1 MKIELLSPHDITR
14 LVQIEQQANPYPWQH
29 SAFVSSF
36 ADSYFSYK
44 LLDDSG
50 EIQGF
55 YFAQLI
61 LEQLE
66 LFNICVAADKQ
77 GKGYGKALLQHF
89 LHEGRSRGATE
100 AFLEVRSTN
109 HSAIALYEKC
119 GFSKTGVRKNYY
131 VSGDSKADAVLM
143 ALAM

>member
-1 MKIELLSPHDITR
+1 MKIELLSANDIAR
-14 LVQIEQQANPYPWQH
+14 LLQIEQQANPYPWQH

-66 LFNICVAADKQ
+66 LFNICVAIDMQ
-77 GKGYGKALLQHF
+77 GRGYGKALLQHF
-89 LHEGRSRGATE
+89 LHEGQSRGATE

-109 HSAIALYEKC
+109 HGAIALYEKY
-119 GFSKTGVRKNYY
+119 GFSTTGVRKNYY
-131 VSGDSKADAVLM
+131 VQGENKADAVLM
-143 ALAM
+143 AMVI

>member
-66 LFNICVAADKQ
+66 LFNICVATDMQ
-77 GKGYGKALLQHF
+77 GRGYGKTLLQHF
-89 LHEGRSRGATE
+89 LQEGRSRGATD

-131 VSGDSKADAVLM
+131 VQGDNKADAVLM
-143 ALAM
+143 AIAM

>member
-1 MKIELLSPHDITR
+1 MKIELLTADDIAR
-14 LVQIEQQANPYPWQH
+14 IVQIEQQANPYPWQE
-29 SAFVSSF
+29 SAFSSSF

-44 LLDDSG
+44 LLDDNG
-50 EIQGF
+50 QIQGF

-66 LFNICVAADKQ
+66 LFNICIATDIQ

-89 LHEGRSRGATE
+89 LQEGRSRGATE
-100 AFLEVRSTN
+100 AFLEVRSSN

-119 GFSKTGVRKNYY
+119 GFSKTGIRKNYY
-131 VSGDSKADAVLM
+131 EHADNKADALIMSIVM
-143 ALAM
+143 

>member
-1 MKIELLSPHDITR
+1 MKIELLSPHDVVRIA
-14 LVQIEQQANPYPWQH
+14 QIEQQANPYPWQE
-29 SAFVSSF
+29 SAFTSSF

-44 LLDDSG
+44 LLDDSD

-66 LFNICVAADKQ
+66 LFNICVSPSMQ
-77 GKGYGKALLQHF
+77 GKGYGNALLQHF
-89 LHEGRSRGATE
+89 LQEGRSRGATE
-100 AFLEVRSTN
+100 AFLEVRSSN

-119 GFSKTGVRKNYY
+119 GFIKTGIRKNYY
-131 VSGDSKADAVLM
+131 VHGGNKADAVLM
-143 ALAM
+143 SIAM

>member
-1 MKIELLSPHDITR
+1 MKIELLTADDIAR
-14 LVQIEQQANPYPWQH
+14 IVQIEQQANPYPWQE
-29 SAFVSSF
+29 SAFSSSF

-44 LLDDSG
+44 LLDDNG
-50 EIQGF
+50 QIQGF

-66 LFNICVAADKQ
+66 LFNICIAKDIQ

-89 LHEGRSRGATE
+89 LQEGRSRGATE
-100 AFLEVRSTN
+100 AFLEVRSSN

-119 GFSKTGVRKNYY
+119 GFSKTGIRKNYY
-131 VSGDSKADAVLM
+131 VHADNKADAVLM
-143 ALAM
+143 SIVM

>member
-1 MKIELLSPHDITR
+1 MKIELLSPHDVARIA
-14 LVQIEQQANPYPWQH
+14 QIEQQANPYPWQE
-29 SAFVSSF
+29 SAFNSSF

-44 LLDDSG
+44 LLDDTG

-66 LFNICVAADKQ
+66 LFNICVAPAMQ
-77 GKGYGKALLQHF
+77 GKGYGRTLLQHF
-89 LHEGRSRGATE
+89 LQEGRSRGATE

-109 HSAIALYEKC
+109 QSAIALYEKC
-119 GFSKTGVRKNYY
+119 GFSKTGIRKNYY
-131 VSGDSKADAVLM
+131 VHGDNKADAVLM
-143 ALAM
+143 SIVM

>member
-1 MKIELLSPHDITR
+1 MKIELLSANDIAR
-14 LVQIEQQANPYPWQH
+14 LLQIEQQANPYPWQH

-66 LFNICVAADKQ
+66 LFNICVAIDMQ
-77 GKGYGKALLQHF
+77 GRGYGKALLQHF
-89 LHEGRSRGATE
+89 LHEGQSRGATE

-109 HSAIALYEKC
+109 HGAIALYEKY
-119 GFSKTGVRKNYY
+119 GFSTTGVRKNYY
-131 VSGDSKADAVLM
+131 VQGENKADAVLM
-143 ALAM
+143 AMVM

>member
-1 MKIELLSPHDITR
+1 MKIELLSQHDIPR
-14 LVQIEQQANPYPWQH
+14 LVQIEQQANPYPWQQ

-44 LLDDSG
+44 LLDDNG

-66 LFNICVAADKQ
+66 LFNICVATDMQ
-77 GKGYGKALLQHF
+77 GRGYGKALAQHF
-89 LHEGRSRGATE
+89 LQEGQSRGATE
-100 AFLEVRSTN
+100 VFLEVRSTN
-109 HSAIALYEKC
+109 HCAIALYEKC

-131 VSGDSKADAVLM
+131 VAGDSKADAVLM
-143 ALAM
+143 AIVL

>member
-1 MKIELLSPHDITR
+1 MKIELLSPHDISR
-14 LVQIEQQANPYPWQH
+14 LVEIEQHANPYPWQQN
-29 SAFVSSF
+29 AFVSSF

-66 LFNICVAADKQ
+66 LFNICVASDMQ
-77 GKGYGKALLQHF
+77 GPGYGKTLLQHF
-89 LHEGRSRGATE
+89 LQEGRCRGAIE

-119 GFSKTGVRKNYY
+119 GFNKTGVRRNYY
-131 VSGDSKADAVLM
+131 VHNDNKADAVLM
-143 ALAM
+143 SLAM

>member
-1 MKIELLSPHDITR
+1 MKIELLSPHDISR
-14 LVQIEQQANPYPWQH
+14 LVEIEQQANPYPWQH

-44 LLDDSG
+44 LLDNAG
-50 EIQGF
+50 NIVGF
-55 YFAQLI
+55 YIAQLI

-66 LFNICVAADKQ
+66 LFNICVATDMQ
-77 GKGYGKALLQHF
+77 GRGYGKTLLQHF
-89 LHEGRSRGATE
+89 LQEGRSRGATD

-131 VSGDSKADAVLM
+131 VQGDNKADAILM
-143 ALAM
+143 AIVI

>member
-1 MKIELLSPHDITR
+1 MKIELLSADDIAR
-14 LVQIEQQANPYPWQH
+14 IVQIEQQANPYPWQE
-29 SAFVSSF
+29 SAFSSSF

-44 LLDDSG
+44 LLDDNG
-50 EIQGF
+50 QIQGF

-66 LFNICVAADKQ
+66 LFNICIATDMQ

-89 LHEGRSRGATE
+89 LQEGRSRGATE
-100 AFLEVRSTN
+100 AFLEVRSSN

-119 GFSKTGVRKNYY
+119 GFSKTGIR
-131 VSGDSKADAVLM
+131 
-143 ALAM
+143 

>member
-1 MKIELLSPHDITR
+1 MKIELLSPPDIPR
-14 LVQIEQQANPYPWQH
+14 LIEIEQHANPYPWQQH
-29 SAFVSSF
+29 AFVSSF

-66 LFNICVAADKQ
+66 LFNICVASDMQ
-77 GKGYGKALLQHF
+77 GRGYGKVLLQHF
-89 LHEGRSRGATE
+89 LQEGRSRGATE

-109 HSAIALYEKC
+109 HSAIALYENC
-119 GFSKTGVRKNYY
+119 GFNKTGVRKNYY
-131 VSGDSKADAVLM
+131 VQGDNKADAILM
-143 ALAM
+143 AIVI

>member
-1 MKIELLSPHDITR
+1 MKIELLSPHDISR
-14 LVQIEQQANPYPWQH
+14 LVKIEQHANPYPWQQH
-29 SAFVSSF
+29 AFVSSF

-44 LLDDSG
+44 LLDDSD

-66 LFNICVAADKQ
+66 LFNICVASDMQ
-77 GKGYGKALLQHF
+77 GRGYGKTLLQHF
-89 LHEGRSRGATE
+89 LQEGRSRGATE

-109 HSAIALYEKC
+109 HNAIALYEKC

-131 VSGDSKADAVLM
+131 VQGDNKADAILM
-143 ALAM
+143 AIVI

>member
-1 MKIELLSPHDITR
+1 MKIELLSQHDISR
-14 LVQIEQQANPYPWQH
+14 LVEIEQHANPYPWQQN
-29 SAFVSSF
+29 AFVSSF

-66 LFNICVAADKQ
+66 LFNICVAPAMQ
-77 GKGYGKALLQHF
+77 GEGYGKALLQHF
-89 LHEGRSRGATE
+89 LQEGASRGATE

-119 GFSKTGVRKNYY
+119 GFSKTGVRQNYY
-131 VSGDSKADAVLM
+131 VQGDSKADAILM
-143 ALAM
+143 ALVM

>member
-14 LVQIEQQANPYPWQH
+14 LVQIEQHANPYPWQH

-66 LFNICVAADKQ
+66 LFNICVATDMQ
-77 GKGYGKALLQHF
+77 GRGYGKTLLQHF

-100 AFLEVRSTN
+100 AFLEVRSAN

-131 VSGDSKADAVLM
+131 VQGDNKADAVLM

>member
-14 LVQIEQQANPYPWQH
+14 LLQIEQQSNPYPWQQ
-29 SAFVSSF
+29 SAFDSSF

-50 EIQGF
+50 TIQGF

-66 LFNICVAADKQ
+66 LFNICVAKDMQ
-77 GKGYGKALLQHF
+77 GKGYGKALMLHF
-89 LHEGRSRGATE
+89 LQEGRSRGATE
-100 AFLEVRSTN
+100 AFLEVRSSN
-109 HSAIALYEKC
+109 SSAIALYEKC
-119 GFSKTGVRKNYY
+119 GFNKTGLRKNYY
-131 VSGDSKADAVLM
+131 VYGDSKADAVLM
-143 ALAM
+143 SVVM

>member
-109 HSAIALYEKC
+109 HSAIALYAKC

>member
-1 MKIELLSPHDITR
+1 MKIELLSQHDISR
-14 LVQIEQQANPYPWQH
+14 LVEIEQHANPYPWQQN
-29 SAFVSSF
+29 AFVSSF

-66 LFNICVAADKQ
+66 LFNICVASDMQ
-77 GKGYGKALLQHF
+77 GRGYGKVLLQHF
-89 LHEGRSRGATE
+89 LQEGRSRGATE

-109 HSAIALYEKC
+109 DNAIALYEKC
-119 GFSKTGVRKNYY
+119 GFSKTGVRQNYY
-131 VSGDSKADAVLM
+131 VQGDSKADAILM
-143 ALAM
+143 ALVM

>member
-1 MKIELLSPHDITR
+1 MKIELLSPHEIPR
-14 LVQIEQQANPYPWQH
+14 LIEIEQQANPYPWQQ
-29 SAFVSSF
+29 SAFDSSF

-50 EIQGF
+50 EIRGF

-66 LFNICVAADKQ
+66 LFSICVATNMQ
-77 GKGYGKALLQHF
+77 GRGYGKALLQHF
-89 LHEGRSRGATE
+89 LHEGQSRGATE

-109 HSAIALYEKC
+109 HAAIALYEKY
-119 GFSKTGVRKNYY
+119 GFSTTGVRKNYY
-131 VSGDSKADAVLM
+131 VCGDSKAGAVLM
-143 ALAM
+143 ALVL

>member
-1 MKIELLSPHDITR
+1 MKIELLSANDVAR
-14 LVQIEQQANPYPWQH
+14 LLQIEQQANPYPWQH
-29 SAFVSSF
+29 NAFVSSF

-66 LFNICVAADKQ
+66 LFNICVAIDMQ
-77 GKGYGKALLQHF
+77 GRGYGKALLQHF
-89 LHEGRSRGATE
+89 LHEGQSRGATE

-109 HSAIALYEKC
+109 HGAIALYEKY
-119 GFSKTGVRKNYY
+119 GFSTTGVRKNYY
-131 VSGDSKADAVLM
+131 VQGENKADAVLM
-143 ALAM
+143 AMVI